1 MNRHQRRR
9 SEAMARALGDKTAI
23 SKARQDGRPQ
33 YYDIMPGDRAQCYI
47 CLRDL
52 KQTAQYGRGEAFIAD
67 PGNSPEDDGGVYTL
81 CFGHLPDDAVIHDPV
96 ENLTRAK
103 SDPDSPWREPDAT
116 TGKMPPKFEEP
127 KHDS

>member
-9 SEAMARALGDKTAI
+9 SEAVARALGDKTAI
-23 SKARQDGRPQ
+23 SKARPDGRPQ
-33 YYDIMPGDRAQCYI
+33 YYDVMPGDRAQCYI

-52 KQTAQYGRGEAFIAD
+52 KQTAQYGRGEAFICD

-81 CFGHLPDDAVIHDPV
+81 CLGHLPDDAVIHDPV

-103 SDPDSPWREPDAT
+103 SDPDAHWREPDTT
-116 TGKMPPKFEEP
+116 TGKMPPEFK
-127 KHDS
+127 S